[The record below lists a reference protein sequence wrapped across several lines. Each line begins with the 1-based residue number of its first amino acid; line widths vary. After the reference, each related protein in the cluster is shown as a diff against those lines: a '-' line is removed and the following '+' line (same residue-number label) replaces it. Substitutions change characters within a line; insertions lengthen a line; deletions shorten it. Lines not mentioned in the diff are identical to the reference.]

1 MNGRKDL
8 GYGLFGV
15 IAAALTAGIW
25 YACRAS
31 ETLSMALRTAALFL
45 REELARLCG
54 LCPLPVSE
62 LLMLAALLGVVLL
75 FVLCCLRRGWR
86 GLMGVLT
93 RLLAACGVLALLF
106 MLLYGVQYSA
116 PPLEESLR
124 MEVGQYTL
132 RELYGAAES
141 VTREMNRLGESA
153 PRSAEG
159 ECSFGSFEEQA
170 EAVREAYAALAGRYT
185 VYRRAEKSP
194 PPRRAAILSKPMSY
208 VGISGYFFPWSGEAV
223 VSGDSVAT
231 HYPFY
236 IAHEAAHALG
246 VGPEDEANFS
256 AFLACMSSEEDSL
269 RYSGLINA
277 YVYLSNALYE
287 QDVALAR
294 EISAMVSETCR
305 ADLRRLNEH
314 YERYETPVREAGQ
327 KINDAYIK
335 ATGQPDGVQS
345 YGKVADFIIA
355 WYMAR

>member
-1 MNGRKDL
+1 MNGHKDL
-8 GYGLFGV
+8 GYGLFGG
-15 IAAALTAGIW
+15 ITAALAIAVW

-31 ETLSMALRTAALFL
+31 DTISMALRTVALFV
-45 REELARLCG
+45 REELAKLSG
-54 LCPLPVSE
+54 LCPVPMSE
-62 LLMLAALLGVVLL
+62 LLMLAALLAVVLL
-75 FVLCCLRRGWR
+75 CVLCFWRRGWR
-86 GLMGVLT
+86 GILGVLT
-93 RLLAACGVLALLF
+93 RLFAAAGVLAFVF
-106 MLLYGVQYSA
+106 MLFYGVHYIA

-124 MEVGQYTL
+124 MQVGQYTTD
-132 RELYGAAES
+132 ELYAAAES
-141 VTREMNRLGESA
+141 VTQEMNRLGAEV
-153 PRSAEG
+153 PRTEEG

-170 EAVREAYAALAGRYT
+170 EAVREAYRGLAGRYA
-185 VYRRAEKSP
+185 VYRRAAKSP
-194 PPRRAAILSKPMSY
+194 LPRPAVIFSKLMSY

-231 HYPFY
+231 HYPFC

-256 AFLACMSSEEDSL
+256 AFLACMSAGEESL

-287 QDVALAR
+287 QDSALGR

-305 ADLRRLNEH
+305 ADLQRLNEH

-335 ATGQPDGVQS
+335 ATGQPDGVRS
-345 YGKVADFIIA
+345 YGKVVDFIIA
-355 WYMAR
+355 WHQAR